1 MLSKNQIKEIR
12 LLHVSKYRKRE
23 QYFIAEGPTI
33 VQEFIN
39 SIYTIDT
46 IFATET
52 WINNNT
58 NTQHNIVKITPKE
71 LQAISLLKTPNQVL
85 ATVKYP
91 EKKLLNH
98 NTGELILALD
108 TIQDPGNLG
117 TIIRIAD
124 WYGIKK
130 LVCSLDTA
138 DAYNPKVVQ
147 ASMGAI
153 TRVNFIYTNLN
164 KWLRALPKNTNIY
177 GTMLDGDS
185 IYEAELNNDG
195 IIIIGNEGNG
205 ISKEIQEIISHRIKI
220 PAYGDSLMES
230 LNAAVATAIVCNE
243 FRRKQL

>member
-1 MLSKNQIKEIR
+1 MLSKNQMKEVR

-33 VQEFIN
+33 IDEFI
-39 SIYTIDT
+39 SSEYEIDK
-46 IFATET
+46 IFALES
-52 WINNNT
+52 WINKNDASGNT
-58 NTQHNIVKITPKE
+58 IIPITPRE
-71 LQAISLLKTPNQVL
+71 LQSISLLKTPNQVL
-85 ATVKYP
+85 ATIKYP
-91 EKKLLNH
+91 ENRKLKYKSP
-98 NTGELILALD
+98 ELILALD

-124 WYGIKK
+124 WFGIKK

-153 TRVNFIYTNLN
+153 TRVQFIYTNL
-164 KWLRALPKNTNIY
+164 KEWLQELPKGTNIY
-177 GTMLDGDS
+177 GTLLDGEN
-185 IYEAELNNDG
+185 IYNTQLKNDG
-195 IIIIGNEGNG
+195 IIVIGNEGNG
-205 ISKEIQEIISHRIKI
+205 ISKEVQKYVSNRIKI

-243 FRRKQL
+243 FRRI

>member
-33 VQEFIN
+33 VDEFI
-39 SIYTIDT
+39 SSEYEIDK
-46 IFATET
+46 IFALES
-52 WINNNT
+52 WIEKNKT
-58 NTQHNIVKITPKE
+58 TSNIVIPITPRE
-71 LQAISLLKTPNQVL
+71 LQSISLLKTPNQVL

-91 EKKLLNH
+91 EKKQLKFSSD
-98 NTGELILALD
+98 ELILALD

-124 WYGIKK
+124 WFGIKK
-130 LVCSLDTA
+130 LICSLETA

-153 TRVNFIYTNLN
+153 TRVQFVYTDLE
-164 KWLRALPKNTNIY
+164 KWLQELPKNTNIY
-177 GTMLDGDS
+177 GTLLDGEN
-185 IYEAELNNDG
+185 IYETKLANEG

-205 ISKEIQEIISHRIKI
+205 ISHKIQKLVTNRIKI
-220 PAYGDSLMES
+220 PSYGDSLMES

-243 FRRKQL
+243 FRRL

>member
-1 MLSKNQIKEIR
+1 MLSKNQRKEIR

-23 QYFIAEGPTI
+23 QRFIAEGPTI
-33 VQEFIN
+33 VEEFI
-39 SIYTIDT
+39 SSEYTIDK

-52 WINNNT
+52 WIQNNKSNSNT
-58 NTQHNIVKITPKE
+58 VVPISPKE
-71 LQAISLLKTPNQVL
+71 LQSISLSKTPNQVL

-91 EKKLLNH
+91 EKRKLKYQSP
-98 NTGELILALD
+98 ELILVLD

-124 WYGIKK
+124 WFGIKK
-130 LVCSLDTA
+130 IVCSLETA

-153 TRVNFIYTNLN
+153 TRIQIIYTDIQT
-164 KWLRALPKNTNIY
+164 WLKELPKNTSIYGALLNGENIY
-177 GTMLDGDS
+177 TTKLK
-185 IYEAELNNDG
+185 NDG
-195 IIIIGNEGNG
+195 VIVIGNEGNG
-205 ISKEIQEIISHRIKI
+205 ISKEIQQLITKRIKI

-243 FRRKQL
+243 FRRL